1 MADQTSHTPNEND
14 PQQQPNTPQRPAPGQ
29 QQKQGGEHEKSPPAP
44 DHAEKPA
51 PAADRK
57 DA

>member
-1 MADQTSHTPNEND
+1 MADHNNLTPD
-14 PQQQPNTPQRPAPGQ
+14 KTAPQQQPNTPQRPAPDQ
-29 QQKQGGEHEKSPPAP
+29 QQKQGGEHDKSPPAP
-44 DHAEKPA
+44 GHADKPA